1 STDVEVETSNEEHK
15 EPLTSL
21 TLRDRSS
28 YSSATPL
35 TYPNDSAQAGKVSPT
50 LSPEMACSL
59 YASPTG
65 SVGLDFSHCMTN
77 ILSDSDLKEPHLS
90 NESSTNTVV
99 LENGTCVP
107 LSALEEESL
116 ELSDQTVASDNPLMQ
131 SKARPA
137 NLPSF
142 PGDLIQPDLE
152 NQCLNDDPWTVD
164 HLNYRKPW
172 PTTMRIL
179 DTNGHVPTGSDDH
192 ANLLSNMYAGVSPGN
207 SVPSQL
213 DEAMAAWQDDENH
226 SESPTPDLGL
236 ATSYAK
242 QRRLRRL
249 SSPPPT
255 QQSPENLPPWHQ
267 MHRTDVDFQLPS
279 MKRKNS
285 HRSSSG
291 SIGSLRSYATRCSY
305 TSSQRKDTLS
315 AFTHL
320 SLSSGGTEDSSLSMP
335 ALEKIGES
343 HQSVA
348 EEIQLLET
356 LPRDHP
362 LKLPGHFYT
371 SNVEFP
377 PGFEGCGEHSSKKY
391 QCSRCSQCNR
401 GSMFYTVLADIYAA
415 PKPLLR
421 QYKLDHLEIY
431 QRDRF
436 DNSALHMAAALGT
449 GYSTLKTLIDRG
461 ASLHQVN
468 TAGQTFMHVLDPCA
482 MANDKDLPQF
492 LSELA
497 EMHFD
502 FSKTDDQGSTILG
515 KLLEKFIEQTSYAY
529 QDNLY
534 TIPEI
539 FRALRAHLPLM
550 VSRDNIGRT
559 VPSHLLHLAHNVIKT
574 HAQEGPIYVQQI
586 HSLLS
591 EYYGIEL
598 PTFYN
603 ATVYDEAHVPVS
615 TDNDATLDDLIIR
628 AHSEPHVE
636 DSYGRNGL
644 HCVVYAC
651 AVLKWGRFLDSDAYR
666 ISRAKSLVER
676 GVSVNSYDKMGRTPL
691 LALLQCVNAKIA
703 DVVIR
708 EFIGGFIDAGANVNS
723 RDRLGKSSL
732 HIAVKRGLITATQ
745 LLLRFGANI
754 HARET
759 KGKGVVQL
767 GREVAHEMRRYKS
780 LHIRIMTCINLVME
794 KGAID
799 SPTVCDEWS
808 ALKDTLPMP
817 LKL

>member
-1 STDVEVETSNEEHK
+1 MSTDVEVETSNEENK

-21 TLRDRSS
+21 TLRDRSML
-28 YSSATPL
+28 SSATPF

-50 LSPEMACSL
+50 LSPEKACSL

-65 SVGLDFSHCMTN
+65 SVDLDFSHCMTN
-77 ILSDSDLKEPHLS
+77 ILSDSDLKEPDLS

-116 ELSDQTVASDNPLMQ
+116 ELSDQIVASHNFLMQ

-142 PGDLIQPDLE
+142 SGDLIQPDLE
-152 NQCLNDDPWTVD
+152 NQCLNDDHGLDVTVDPWTVD
-164 HLNYRKPW
+164 HLNYCKPW

-192 ANLLSNMYAGVSPGN
+192 TDLLSNMYAGVSPAN

-213 DEAMAAWQDDENH
+213 DEAMTTWQGDENH
-226 SESPTPDLGL
+226 PKSPTPDLGL
-236 ATSYAK
+236 APSYAK
-242 QRRLRRL
+242 QRRLRGL

-255 QQSPENLPPWHQ
+255 QQSPENLPTWHQ

-291 SIGSLRSYATRCSY
+291 SIGSLRSFATRCSY

-320 SLSSGGTEDSSLSMP
+320 SLSSGGTEDSSSSMP

-377 PGFEGCGEHSSKKY
+377 PGFEGCGEHSSIK
-391 QCSRCSQCNR
+391 N
-401 GSMFYTVLADIYAA
+401 
-415 PKPLLR
+415 
-421 QYKLDHLEIY
+421 

-436 DNSALHMAAALGT
+436 NNSALHMAAALGT
-449 GYSTLKTLIDRG
+449 GYSTLKTMIDRG
-461 ASLHQVN
+461 ASLNEVN

-482 MANDKDLPQF
+482 MGNDMDLPQF

-515 KLLEKFIEQTSYAY
+515 KLLEKFIKQTSYTY

-534 TIPEI
+534 MIPEI

-550 VSRDNIGRT
+550 VSRDNLGRT
-559 VPSHLLHLAHNVIKT
+559 VPSHLLHLAHNVTKT
-574 HAQEGPIYVQQI
+574 HAQEGPIYVQRI

-644 HCVVYAC
+644 HCVVYTC

-676 GVSVNSYDKMGRTPL
+676 GVSVNNYDRMGRTPL

-703 DVVIR
+703 DVVTR
-708 EFIGGFIDAGANVNS
+708 ELIGGFIDAGANVNS

-799 SPTVCDEWS
+799 SPTVYDERS
-808 ALKDTLPMP
+808 VSEDTLPTP
-817 LKL
+817 FKL